1 MSAKQLFKDPKGI
14 IISADVYSL
23 EELDMLSV
31 LAASRRQVVGIKIG
45 FILGLR
51 FGLSEAVKTIRN
63 RCGVPVIYDHQKA
76 ATDIPAMGEPFA
88 EVCRDAGLDSVIF
101 FPQAGPKTLE
111 AFVKGAQ
118 KFELTPI
125 VGISMTHPAYLKS
138 EGGFIDDEAPGKI
151 CKIAVDLGVSAFVLP
166 GAKPHIVEKY
176 AQGPLDAVRPAA
188 ITMPGIGTQ
197 GGSIT
202 EAFKAAAGHHPYAI
216 VGSAIYKARDPQS
229 ALDDLIREM
238 ESLHEQ

>member
-14 IISADVYSL
+14 IISADVHSL
-23 EELDMLSV
+23 EELDMLSA

-51 FGLSEAVKTIRN
+51 FGLMEAVKTIRN

-88 EVCRDAGLDSVIF
+88 AVCRDAGLDSVIF

-118 KFELTPI
+118 KFDLAPI

-138 EGGFIDDEAPGKI
+138 EGGFIDDEAPGEI

-176 AQGPLDAVRPAA
+176 AKGPLDAVRPAA

-202 EAFKAAAGHHPYAI
+202 NAFKAAGGHHPYAI
-216 VGSAIYKARDPQS
+216 VGSAIYKAQDPQS

-238 ESLHEQ
+238 ESVHEQ